1 MGVSGLEQHGTDH
14 GGDSVSETQPVL
26 RVVLVDDAVEIREL
40 LRFMLDR
47 EPDFTV
53 VAEAADGAQGV
64 QAVIDTVPDLVL
76 LDVGMP
82 VMDGLEAL
90 RLIRVECPDAVVVMF
105 SAFGDPAR
113 YAREAVRLGAQGYIR
128 KGDTLSG
135 LTDQLRALAATARGA
150 GDGPADDTAETPGSG
165 PPRDQPAVWR
175 FHDR

>member
-1 MGVSGLEQHGTDH
+1 
-14 GGDSVSETQPVL
+14 VSETPPVL

-53 VAEAADGAQGV
+53 VAEAADGAAGV

-82 VMDGLEAL
+82 VMDGMEAL
-90 RLIRVECPDAVVVMF
+90 RIIRVECPTAVVVMF
-105 SAFGDPAR
+105 SAFGDPVR
-113 YAREAVRLGAQGYIR
+113 YAREAVKLGAQGYIR

-135 LTDQLRALAATARGA
+135 LTDQLRALVATARGVA
-150 GDGPADDTAETPGSG
+150 SGSADDSAEAPGRG
-165 PPRDQPAVWR
+165 APGDQPDLWR

>member
-14 GGDSVSETQPVL
+14 GGDSVSETLPVL

-53 VAEAADGAQGV
+53 VAEAADGAAGV
-64 QAVIDTVPDLVL
+64 QAVTDTVPDLVL

-82 VMDGLEAL
+82 VMDGMEAL
-90 RLIRVECPDAVVVMF
+90 RIIRVECPTAVVVMF
-105 SAFGDPAR
+105 SAFGDPVR
-113 YAREAVRLGAQGYIR
+113 YAREAVKLGAQGYIR

-135 LTDQLRALAATARGA
+135 LTDQLRALVATARGV
-150 GDGPADDTAETPGSG
+150 GSGSADDSAEAPGRG
-165 PPRDQPAVWR
+165 APGGQPDLWR